1 MTYRLYY
8 WPTLPGRGELVRV
21 ILEDL
26 GADWIDVA
34 RAGDTPDFAAV
45 RNMLTAP
52 PPGTPPSAPPVLV
65 HGDLVLC
72 QSGNI
77 ALYLGQQHDRLPNVP
92 GALFVANQ
100 LLATL
105 ADIVAEAH
113 DTHHPLGKHLYYADQ
128 QEAAVENARGFTQK
142 RMPKWFGYLDRV
154 LAANGT
160 GFLAGDA
167 ASVVDLYA
175 FQVLDGLSWA
185 FPNAWARVTADL
197 PRVVDLHARIA
208 ARPRLA
214 AYLASDRRMP
224 YNNDGVFRKHPE
236 LDTATGD

>member
-21 ILEDL
+21 VLEDI
-26 GADWIDVA
+26 GADWVDVA
-34 RAGDTPDFAAV
+34 RSGDAPNFAAV
-45 RNMLTAP
+45 RSILTAP
-52 PPGTPPSAPPVLV
+52 PGGTPPSAPPVLV

-72 QSGNI
+72 QSANI
-77 ALYLGQQHDRLPNVP
+77 ALYLGQQHDRLPDVP
-92 GALFVANQ
+92 GGLFVANQ

-113 DTHHPLGKHLYYADQ
+113 DTHHPIGKHLYYEDQ
-128 QEAAVENARGFTQK
+128 KAAAIANARGFVEK
-142 RMPKWFGYLDRV
+142 RLPKWLGYLDRV
-154 LAANGT
+154 LAASGT
-160 GFLAGDA
+160 GVLAGSG

-175 FQVLDGLSWA
+175 FQVLEGLAWA

-197 PRVVDLHARIA
+197 PRILDYRARIA

-224 YNNDGVFRKHPE
+224 FNDSGVFRRYPE
-236 LDTATGD
+236 LDPAVLD